1 MIEELVGRV
10 FVTRDATHRAHWATS
25 SFSQHM
31 ALGAFYDGLPD
42 LIDAIVE
49 AYQGL
54 HQKITP
60 QILPGADAD
69 DLVEWLATE
78 AEWIEANREMICLG
92 SNAVGNLVDALV
104 DSYLST
110 VYKLREL
117 K

>member
-1 MIEELVGRV
+1 
-10 FVTRDATHRAHWATS
+10 
-25 SFSQHM
+25 
-31 ALGAFYDGLPD
+31 
-42 LIDAIVE
+42 
-49 AYQGL
+49 
-54 HQKITP
+54 
-60 QILPGADAD
+60 
-69 DLVEWLATE
+69 VEWLTTE